1 MLNHTISL
9 DDISYFITNPTNLY
23 NYLKNDFETDSKLI
37 KKIIE
42 TNLNQALINKLLELL
57 RIHILKYGNFNIQ
70 LNPKMIK
77 SKHNYY
83 LQIAKE
89 VATKSL
95 LNHQHG
101 CVIVYKNKI
110 VSSGYNRIVNKNK
123 IVSSGYNRISNNNNK
138 NYGSL
143 HAEIDAILNLVKMN
157 KFQNKTIRNNCS
169 LYVIRIKKGTKEL
182 KMSKPC
188 EKCIHK
194 IQKYNIGQTYYST
207 NDSFIDDLICQF
219 IKSSI

>member
-110 VSSGYNRIVNKNK
+110 VSSGYNRI
-123 IVSSGYNRISNNNNK
+123 SNNNNK

-169 LYVIRIKKGTKEL
+169 LYVIRIKQGTKEL

-188 EKCIHK
+188 KKCIHK

>member
-1 MLNHTISL
+1 
-9 DDISYFITNPTNLY
+9 
-23 NYLKNDFETDSKLI
+23 
-37 KKIIE
+37 
-42 TNLNQALINKLLELL
+42 
-57 RIHILKYGNFNIQ
+57 
-70 LNPKMIK
+70 MIK

-110 VSSGYNRIVNKNK
+110 VSSGYNRI
-123 IVSSGYNRISNNNNK
+123 SNNNNK
-138 NYGSL
+138 IYGSL

-169 LYVIRIKKGTKEL
+169 LYVIRIKQGTKEL

-188 EKCIHK
+188 KKCIHK

>member
-110 VSSGYNRIVNKNK
+110 VSSGYNRI
-123 IVSSGYNRISNNNNK
+123 SNNNNK
-138 NYGSL
+138 IYGSL

>member
-110 VSSGYNRIVNKNK
+110 VSSGYNRI
-123 IVSSGYNRISNNNNK
+123 SNNNNK